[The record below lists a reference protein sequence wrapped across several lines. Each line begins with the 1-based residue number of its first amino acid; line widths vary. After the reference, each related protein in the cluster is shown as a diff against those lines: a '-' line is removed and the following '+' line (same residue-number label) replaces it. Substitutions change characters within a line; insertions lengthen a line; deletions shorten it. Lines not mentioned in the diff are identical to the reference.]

1 MPRAPARPR
10 ETLAP
15 AVAAQHPS
23 LRPQPLPTPPAAVP
37 RRGLNDGRHER
48 LELHDESIAL
58 GLREHLI
65 AAGAGQP
72 HPTPQINPGP
82 TAHATDHN
90 QHQGLDPSITTA
102 GYPMSAGDA
111 ADGHLSEGG
120 RKGRREL
127 STSKRAA
134 QNRAAQRAFRQRKEE
149 YIKSLKDQVKDYEQ
163 MADQFRA
170 IQSENNT
177 LRDYV
182 ISLQARLLES
192 QGSYPEPPGNID
204 LSRPHTEIP
213 PPVQAMQS
221 PQPPNSSGTSQHSQQ
236 QQQPQQQHQP
246 QQHQQQHQQQ
256 PAPTAPMS
264 ASAAQQLQQAA
275 AQAAAAQ
282 ASTEHLNNGAKHSH
296 EEAQYLPASNEYPPQ
311 KRMKSEDAAANSG
324 RQSSFA

>member
-1 MPRAPARPR
+1 M
-10 ETLAP
+10 
-15 AVAAQHPS
+15 S
-23 LRPQPLPTPPAAVP
+23 
-37 RRGLNDGRHER
+37 
-48 LELHDESIAL
+48 
-58 GLREHLI
+58 LREHLI

-72 HPTPQINPGP
+72 HPSPQQITPGP
-82 TAHATDHN
+82 TTHAPDHN
-90 QHQGLDPSITTA
+90 QHQGLDPSITSG

-170 IQSENNT
+170 IQAENNT

-192 QGSYPEPPGNID
+192 QGSYPEPPSNID

-221 PQPPNSSGTSQHSQQ
+221 PQPPGSSGASQHSQQ
-236 QQQPQQQHQP
+236 QQPQQQQQHQQPQQQHQ
-246 QQHQQQHQQQ
+246 HQQHQQQ

-296 EEAQYLPASNEYPPQ
+296 EEAQYLPASNEYPQ
-311 KRMKSEDAAANSG
+311 KRMKSEDTAANSG
-324 RQSSFA
+324 RQASP

>member
-1 MPRAPARPR
+1 M
-10 ETLAP
+10 
-15 AVAAQHPS
+15 S
-23 LRPQPLPTPPAAVP
+23 
-37 RRGLNDGRHER
+37 
-48 LELHDESIAL
+48 
-58 GLREHLI
+58 LREHLI

-72 HPTPQINPGP
+72 HPPPQQITPGP
-82 TAHATDHN
+82 TTHAPDHT
-90 QHQGLDPSITTA
+90 QHQGLDPSITAA

-111 ADGHLSEGG
+111 ADGHMSEGG

-163 MADQFRA
+163 MAEQFRA
-170 IQSENNT
+170 IQAENNT

-182 ISLQARLLES
+182 ISLQARLIES

-221 PQPPNSSGTSQHSQQ
+221 PQPPQSSGASQHSQQ
-236 QQQPQQQHQP
+236 QQSQQQHQ
-246 QQHQQQHQQQ
+246 QHQQPHQHQQQ

-282 ASTEHLNNGAKHSH
+282 ASTEQLNNGAKHSH
-296 EEAQYLPASNEYPPQ
+296 EEAQYLPASNDYPPQ
-311 KRMKSEDAAANSG
+311 KRMKSEDTAANSAPAPATVNAG
-324 RQSSFA
+324 SGHDQ